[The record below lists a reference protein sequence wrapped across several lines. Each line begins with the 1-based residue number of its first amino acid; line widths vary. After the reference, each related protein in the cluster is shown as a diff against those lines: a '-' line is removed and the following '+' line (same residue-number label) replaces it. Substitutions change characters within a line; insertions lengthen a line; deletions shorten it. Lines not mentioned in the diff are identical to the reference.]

1 MKRRDQLPLLP
12 LCATAGVVS
21 ASPPPRRSL
30 VKTSLL
36 LLPMHVVFRAGE
48 ALLPILLAMWFG
60 RNDATDVYYFAWAV
74 FALAGSLVFSA
85 YVDSAIIPVIAE
97 VKISAPR
104 DWSRVTGSLLAHTLG
119 LAFALALG
127 VGLLALGWFRFRYAG
142 PSFHLA
148 AMMVPLFSAYLVA
161 LTIKTFFVAIL
172 NSEHRFFAFPV
183 ASFIGT
189 VVTISLI
196 ATLRGALGVLAVP
209 LASLCGELAAI
220 AMLAYVI
227 FGALKLRMHL
237 TLERPEA
244 VKRFA
249 RLVIYDVAG
258 GAVTRINPV
267 LDQLMAGLA
276 GVVGGGTLLRLSS
289 DVSSVPTSLV
299 QASLLS
305 VLLSHLS
312 DDFAGRDFAKM
323 RQTVI
328 RALFYVC
335 GILVL
340 ASALLFVV
348 RMPLLRV
355 VFLRGDMDAEGVQRM
370 ARIFPYH
377 LVGLAPFGALLVLAR
392 AHVAMKNT
400 SIMVGMGVLNATLNA
415 VLNVVFLRLI
425 GLEGIALATSIMHL
439 VVAIVFWF
447 RFETKLHATKRE
459 AVV

>member
-1 MKRRDQLPLLP
+1 
-12 LCATAGVVS
+12 
-21 ASPPPRRSL
+21 
-30 VKTSLL
+30 
-36 LLPMHVVFRAGE
+36 MHVVFRGGE
-48 ALLPILLAMWFG
+48 ALLPVLLAAWFG

-85 YVDSAIIPVIAE
+85 YVDSAVIPVIAE
-97 VKISAPR
+97 VKLHTPR
-104 DWSRVTGSLLAHTLG
+104 EWSRVTGSLLAHTLA
-119 LAFALALG
+119 LACALALG
-127 VGLLALGWFRFRYAG
+127 VGVLALGWFRYRYVG
-142 PSFHLA
+142 SSFQLA
-148 AMMVPLFSAYLVA
+148 ATMVPLFSAYLVA

-183 ASFIGT
+183 VSFIGT
-189 VVTISLI
+189 VVSISLI
-196 ATLRGALGVLAVP
+196 ATLRHTLGVLAVP
-209 LASLCGELAAI
+209 LASLAGELAAI
-220 AMLAYVI
+220 VLLSYLI
-227 FGALKLRMHL
+227 FGALKLRMKL
-237 TLERPEA
+237 TFERPEP
-244 VKRFA
+244 VKKFA
-249 RLVIYDVAG
+249 RLVVYDVAG

-312 DDFAGRDFAKM
+312 EDFASRDFATM
-323 RQTVI
+323 RRTVI

-335 GILVL
+335 GLLVL
-340 ASALLFVV
+340 ASLLLYAV
-348 RMPLLRV
+348 RMPLLNA
-355 VFLRGDMDAEGVQRM
+355 VFLRGDMDADGVVRM

-400 SIMVGMGVLNATLNA
+400 SIMIGMGVLNASLNA

-425 GLEGIALATSIMHL
+425 GLEGIALATSIMQL
-439 VVAIVFWF
+439 IIAVVFWF
-447 RFETKLHATKRE
+447 RFESKLHATRRE
-459 AVV
+459 AAA